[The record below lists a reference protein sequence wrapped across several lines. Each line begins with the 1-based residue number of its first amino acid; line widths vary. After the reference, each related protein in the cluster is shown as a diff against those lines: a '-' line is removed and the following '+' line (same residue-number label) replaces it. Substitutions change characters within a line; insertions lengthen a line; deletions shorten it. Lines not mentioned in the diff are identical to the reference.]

1 MMDRHSISLS
11 ALLLG
16 VILTFVMIAA
26 ITHAEAGTI
35 TNQVNNAIIEA
46 LEKCGVNPHAVTIT
60 EIKPIVQNGSIII
73 EAALSNNYNLEIMM
87 NLTNKLIPI
96 SSIEIT
102 VISNL
107 TICNSSTIPI
117 DNPPSNYSNAVLKAN
132 HFIEV
137 VSYTGSSPMTTSSM
151 NTLVV
156 YGTSIDSVIVIP
168 NMTAYTGNILC
179 NTGSP
184 STPIYIVALNKPM
197 PIMYIIQPSRPITS
211 LLCRYS
217 QTVGSS
223 YLLIALLIGIAAA
236 LIYESI
242 LIIIKVYQSAHA

>member
-1 MMDRHSISLS
+1 MMNRYGTFPS

-16 VILTFVMIAA
+16 VILTLVMIAA
-26 ITHAEAGTI
+26 VTHAEAGVT
-35 TNQVNNAIIEA
+35 TNQVNNAIVEA
-46 LEKCGVNPHAVTIT
+46 LERCGVNPYTVSVT
-60 EIKPIVQNGSIII
+60 EITPIVQNGSITI
-73 EAALSNNYNLEIMM
+73 EAALSNNYNLKIVM
-87 NLTNKLIPI
+87 NLTNKLIPVSDI
-96 SSIEIT
+96 NIAVTHNSE
-102 VISNL
+102 
-107 TICNSSTIPI
+107 ICNSTIQIP
-117 DNPPSNYSNAVLKAN
+117 NPPGNYSNTVLEAN

-137 VSYTGSSPMTTSSM
+137 ISYTGSSPMTTSSM

-168 NMTAYTGNILC
+168 NMTAYTGNIVC

-184 STPIYIVALNKPM
+184 TTPIYIVGLNKPM

-217 QTVGSS
+217 QTMGGS
-223 YLLIALLIGIAAA
+223 YLLMALLIGITAA

-242 LIIIKVYQSAHA
+242 LVIIKVYHPTHP